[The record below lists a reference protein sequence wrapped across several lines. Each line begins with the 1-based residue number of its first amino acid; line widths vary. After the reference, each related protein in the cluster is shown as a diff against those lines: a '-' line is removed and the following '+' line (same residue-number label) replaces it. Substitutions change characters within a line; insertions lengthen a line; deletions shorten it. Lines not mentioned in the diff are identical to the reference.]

1 MKINNYSRTPN
12 IKNETLEEFWTDFF
26 NAETHTVSRND
37 MRNDA
42 TVMACVSVISSYIA
56 SMSLQLFKYDTKDT
70 IQVTNALTDRFERP
84 NKIQSQFEF
93 IKFMVQ
99 EMLINGNSFARIVF
113 KGGEIISID
122 PIENGVLS
130 ETLVGSNVWTVQGSV
145 RGQHI
150 IVPYE
155 NCLHFRDLFDR
166 YKTLEPVLETKL
178 IANDLIKKAFS
189 SGLQNNIKAILKL
202 EGKASADTKIK
213 IKESFNK
220 VLKSGDDNVAV
231 LDKGLD
237 LETVNGGSHSFTE
250 SQVSEI
256 IDMLDNKIH
265 QILNVPLVMTGIAE
279 GSYNISENLKI
290 SFIESLLPYIKMIE
304 KELDYKLLTKKEKK
318 KYYFKINYKSLMRT
332 NDKDRMEFY
341 QKAINNGIYTRQEIR
356 KLEDLPYI
364 DGTDSLDMSLNYV
377 PIQKYDEYLEK
388 RYNTSNVVKSEE
400 NNQND

>member
-37 MRNDA
+37 MREDA
-42 TVMACVSVISSYIA
+42 TVMACVSIISSYIA
-56 SMSLQLFKYDTKDT
+56 SMSLQLFKYDTRDT
-70 IQVTNALTDRFERP
+70 IQVTNALTDRLERP

-130 ETLVGSNVWTVQGSV
+130 EALVGSNVWTVQGSI

-150 IVPYE
+150 VVPYE

-220 VLKSGDDNVAV
+220 ALKSSNDNVAV

>member
-37 MRNDA
+37 MREDA
-42 TVMACVSVISSYIA
+42 TVMACVSIISSYIA
-56 SMSLQLFKYDTKDT
+56 SMSLQLFKYDTRDT
-70 IQVTNALTDRFERP
+70 IQVTNALTDRLERP

-130 ETLVGSNVWTVQGSV
+130 EALVGSNVWTVQGSI

-150 IVPYE
+150 VVPYE